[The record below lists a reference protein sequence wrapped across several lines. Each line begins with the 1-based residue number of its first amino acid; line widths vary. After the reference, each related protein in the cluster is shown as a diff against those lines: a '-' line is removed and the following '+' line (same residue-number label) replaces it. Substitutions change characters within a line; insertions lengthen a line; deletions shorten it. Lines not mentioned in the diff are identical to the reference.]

1 MCYPPLIAF
10 LPLWWLSQWQ
20 LGAFTT
26 SAARLAAMTVPRA
39 LPTLRTP
46 LLSLHALTSPDEPAA
61 VIWTFELIDTAGQC
75 MRLHDACRGA
85 R

>member
-1 MCYPPLIAF
+1 MPCAKPLALIAACLTTACATSTPPSPPSTPMPRPEACATPCPPL
-10 LPLWWLSQWQ
+10 P
-20 LGAFTT
+20 
-26 SAARLAAMTVPRA
+26 
-39 LPTLRTP
+39 
-46 LLSLHALTSPDEPAA
+46 ALTSPDEPAA

>member
-1 MCYPPLIAF
+1 MCYPPLIVF

-39 LPTLRTP
+39 LPRLRSP
-46 LLSLHALTSPDEPAA
+46 LLTLHVLTQRLNP
-61 VIWTFELIDTAGQC
+61 TAGTRPPYS
-75 MRLHDACRGA
+75 MHRPPLRLVSAD
-85 R
+85 

>member
-1 MCYPPLIAF
+1 MCYPPLIAW

-39 LPTLRTP
+39 SPRLRTP
-46 LLSLHALTSPDEPAA
+46 LLSLHVQTQRLNP
-61 VIWTFELIDTAGQC
+61 TAGKRPPYSMHKTPLQLV
-75 MRLHDACRGA
+75 RAD
-85 R
+85 

>member
-46 LLSLHALTSPDEPAA
+46 LLSLHAQTLRLNPNASA
-61 VIWTFELIDTAGQC
+61 IC
-75 MRLHDACRGA
+75 MQLWN
-85 R
+85 

>member
-1 MCYPPLIAF
+1 MCYPPLIAW

-26 SAARLAAMTVPRA
+26 SAARQAAMTVPRA

-46 LLSLHALTSPDEPAA
+46 LHAQTLRLNPHAGRKPPYSMHRPPLRLVTPD
-61 VIWTFELIDTAGQC
+61 
-75 MRLHDACRGA
+75 
-85 R
+85 

>member
-1 MCYPPLIAF
+1 MCHPPLIVF

-39 LPTLRTP
+39 LPRLRTP
-46 LLSLHALTSPDEPAA
+46 LLTLHVSTLKLNP
-61 VIWTFELIDTAGQC
+61 TAGERPPYS
-75 MRLHDACRGA
+75 MHKTPLRLVSAD
-85 R
+85 

>member
-1 MCYPPLIAF
+1 MPCAKPLALIAACLTTACATSTPPSTPPTPMPRPEACATPCPPL
-10 LPLWWLSQWQ
+10 P
-20 LGAFTT
+20 
-26 SAARLAAMTVPRA
+26 
-39 LPTLRTP
+39 
-46 LLSLHALTSPDEPAA
+46 ALTSPDEPAA

>member
-1 MCYPPLIAF
+1 MCYPPLIAW

-46 LLSLHALTSPDEPAA
+46 LLSLHAQTLRLNPNAGRNPPYSMHRPPLRLVTPA
-61 VIWTFELIDTAGQC
+61 
-75 MRLHDACRGA
+75 
-85 R
+85 

>member
-1 MCYPPLIAF
+1 MCYPPLIVF

-39 LPTLRTP
+39 LPRLR
-46 LLSLHALTSPDEPAA
+46 SPHVQTQRLNP
-61 VIWTFELIDTAGQC
+61 TAGTRPPYS
-75 MRLHDACRGA
+75 MHRPPLRLVSAD
-85 R
+85 